1 MAKNLY
7 IFDCFG
13 VVISNVSG
21 LWMNKRLNA
30 EQQEFM
36 CKNVFRSIDTGKT
49 SMEWMFDII
58 CEKFG
63 MQKETVKKEWADEEF
78 VLTDT
83 VDLIRK
89 LRANGDTVALLSNAS
104 KEYVDY
110 LFDRFDLNRYFDKIF
125 VSSVYGCAKP
135 DKVFYKICV
144 KSFDE
149 KFENIYFTD
158 DTPGNLLDLEQFG
171 IKPVLFKNAKDFKR
185 AVGLKD

>member
-1 MAKNLY
+1 MDVRYYLRKIRHAKGN
-7 IFDCFG
+7 G
-13 VVISNVSG
+13 
-21 LWMNKRLNA
+21 
-30 EQQEFM
+30 
-36 CKNVFRSIDTGKT
+36 
-49 SMEWMFDII
+49 
-58 CEKFG
+58 
-63 MQKETVKKEWADEEF
+63 KKEWADEEF

-135 DKVFYKICV
+135 DKVFYEICV

-158 DTPGNLLDLEQFG
+158 DTPAIF
-171 IKPVLFKNAKDFKR
+171 
-185 AVGLKD
+185 

>member
-63 MQKETVKKEWADEEF
+63 MQKETVKR
-78 VLTDT
+78 VGGRR
-83 VDLIRK
+83 ICI
-89 LRANGDTVALLSNAS
+89 
-104 KEYVDY
+104 
-110 LFDRFDLNRYFDKIF
+110 NRYCRFN
-125 VSSVYGCAKP
+125 SETASERRYRGA
-135 DKVFYKICV
+135 
-144 KSFDE
+144 SF
-149 KFENIYFTD
+149 
-158 DTPGNLLDLEQFG
+158 QR
-171 IKPVLFKNAKDFKR
+171 V
-185 AVGLKD
+185 

>member
-83 VDLIRK
+83 VDLIR
-89 LRANGDTVALLSNAS
+89 
-104 KEYVDY
+104 
-110 LFDRFDLNRYFDKIF
+110 YFDKIF

-135 DKVFYKICV
+135 DKVFYEICV

-171 IKPVLFKNAKDFKR
+171 IKPVLFKNAKDFKK